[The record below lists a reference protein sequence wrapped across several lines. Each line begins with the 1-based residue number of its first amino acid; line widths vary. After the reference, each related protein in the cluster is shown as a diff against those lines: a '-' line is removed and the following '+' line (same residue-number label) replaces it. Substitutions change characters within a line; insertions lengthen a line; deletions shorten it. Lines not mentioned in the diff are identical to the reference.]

1 MDKRTF
7 EDLPSTNTP
16 VNASNLNGM
25 QSDIE
30 KSVAYIGT
38 TSPNT
43 SENLWLKV
51 GQTSNE
57 NAVMRKSG
65 NNWFE
70 FLGKN
75 IIADMIYPVGSIYMS
90 VNSTS
95 PAILF
100 GGYWEQIQDRFLLS
114 AGSTYIAGSTGGE
127 ATHTL
132 TINEIPSHT
141 HSHKDN
147 DGKLVS
153 WIGGHSGGIAYAR
166 SDNEY
171 CLNAW
176 ADNNGNA
183 DNTGGGQAHNNMPP
197 YLAVYVWKRTV

>member
-43 SENLWLKV
+43 SENLWIKV

-95 PAILF
+95 PATLF
-100 GGYWEQIQDRFLLS
+100 GGTWEQIEDRFLLA
-114 AGSTYIAGSTGGE
+114 AGNTYTAGATGGN

-132 TINEIPSHT
+132 TIDEMPSHN
-141 HSHKDN
+141 HSAWLNGGGSASGYGLDYTYSNQCRSYDGNDIIDN
-147 DGKLVS
+147 K
-153 WIGGHSGGIAYAR
+153 
-166 SDNEY
+166 
-171 CLNAW
+171 
-176 ADNNGNA
+176 
-183 DNTGGGQAHNNMPP
+183 GGGQPFNIMPP
-197 YLAVYVWKRTV
+197 YLAVYVWKRTA

>member
-43 SENLWLKV
+43 SENLWIKV

-65 NNWFE
+65 NNWLE

-95 PAILF
+95 PATLF
-100 GGYWEQIQDRFLLS
+100 GGTWEQIEDRFLLS
-114 AGSTYIAGSTGGE
+114 AGDTYTAGSTGGE

-132 TINEIPSHT
+132 TVNEMPSHN
-141 HSHKDN
+141 HSAWLNGGGSISGYGLDYTYTNECRSYDGSDIIDN
-147 DGKLVS
+147 K
-153 WIGGHSGGIAYAR
+153 
-166 SDNEY
+166 
-171 CLNAW
+171 
-176 ADNNGNA
+176 
-183 DNTGGGQAHNNMPP
+183 GGGQAFNIMPP
-197 YLAVYVWKRTV
+197 YLAVYVWKRTA